1 MPDSM
6 STGVASRSKVL
17 VTKKLELL
25 VLLNQLEIVEKNVW
39 RVARP
44 LRLKFQSIILNWR
57 KHLGYSALSSA
68 TAGFDKETL
77 LKLQELFAELDA
89 DGSGYL
95 DAEELGVLFK
105 NMRMPMGQRELDDI
119 VDEIDVD
126 GNGVQQCPAFDD
138 AREPPRVILAASTP
152 SMASTERVARNLK
165 FGNLRKSR

>member
-1 MPDSM
+1 MAGGTAAAAQVPIDYF
-6 STGVASRSKVL
+6 
-17 VTKKLELL
+17 ELAQAPR
-25 VLLNQLEIVEKNVW
+25 LLGAIK
-39 RVARP
+39 P
-44 LRLKFQSIILNWR
+44 
-57 KHLGYSALSSA
+57 A

-126 GNGVQQCPAFDD
+126 GNGV
-138 AREPPRVILAASTP
+138 
-152 SMASTERVARNLK
+152 
-165 FGNLRKSR
+165 